1 MAHSIGREGEGCDYM
16 TLGEL
21 RNADVDMFSTVF
33 IGNAMTRMIGGAMV
47 TPRGYRRKEV
57 PDA

>member
-1 MAHSIGREGEGCDYM
+1 M
-16 TLGEL
+16 TLGAL
-21 RNADVDMFSTVF
+21 RDADVDMFSTVF
-33 IGNAMTRMIGGAMV
+33 IGNAMTKMIGGAMV